1 MPNTDSRTL
10 TRITKSAVV
19 HKVIDITP
27 QADTPSRKSFME
39 KALAVPGK
47 HLGATIAAAAVL
59 FAAIIILLVMPHG
72 APKAAASATPA
83 KPVVAAA
90 QSKVVIGGKTAQAL
104 AGNPAVKVAPTPQQP
119 VIIELNLPT
128 AVQQGMVECLWR
140 GNGKDRLVMDARNIS
155 GQPLRLHLPS
165 GQLLASV
172 DSTIVVVK
180 SHILDFLPGAERHDE
195 FQTVATS
202 AANKV
207 AGAEFH
213 LSAGTLPYLD
223 KLFSYVAANPA
234 TSSAAVQTATLIL
247 TENLPLSAFAKFNE
261 LSAGAENIQESQDFK
276 ADTADILSALT
287 VIRTLGID
295 RPLAVTIDPQLEIEA
310 MIDPNAH
317 SLAITYYGIN
327 DEWGY
332 WKNQLL
338 QGDPSTRHYALY
350 GIARFYPDIALQM
363 LPKWARQD
371 SMSPVYRMSAVEA
384 LAQTGKAD
392 AIPILRELERE
403 FGGTSDL
410 GHAAHLAANYL
421 DAEFERSN
429 KVGARLST
437 AAQHRQ
443 GVLASAG
450 N

>member
-1 MPNTDSRTL
+1 MPSNDSCSL
-10 TRITKSAVV
+10 TRTTKNAVV

-27 QADTPSRKSFME
+27 EVDSPSKTSILSE
-39 KALAVPGK
+39 LLA
-47 HLGATIAAAAVL
+47 ATMRRRGVMISVAAVL
-59 FAAIIILLVMPHG
+59 FAGIIILLALPRG
-72 APKAAASATPA
+72 AQKPVASAIPPAPAAA
-83 KPVVAAA
+83 KPVVAQKPAR
-90 QSKVVIGGKTAQAL
+90 QLTA
-104 AGNPAVKVAPTPQQP
+104 NAPLPPP
-119 VIIELNLPT
+119 VTRKPPVTLELNLPT
-128 AVQQGMVECLWR
+128 AVQQGLVECLWR

-155 GQPLRLHLPS
+155 DQPLRLHLGA

-180 SHILDFLPGAERHDE
+180 SQTLDFAAGTDLHDE
-195 FQTVATS
+195 FLTVATS

-213 LSAGTLPYLD
+213 LSAGTLPDLD
-223 KLFSYVAANPA
+223 KLFAFVAAHPEI
-234 TSSAAVQTATLIL
+234 TPAAVQTTALIL

-261 LSAGAENIQESQDFK
+261 LSAGVENIQESQDFK
-276 ADTADILSALT
+276 VETADILSALT
-287 VIRTLGID
+287 VIRSLGID
-295 RPLAVTIDPQLEIEA
+295 RPLAVTIDPQLEVEA

-327 DEWGY
+327 DEWSY

-350 GIARFYPDIALQM
+350 GIARFYPDIAVQM
-363 LPKWARQD
+363 LPKWARQTG
-371 SMSPVYRMSAVEA
+371 MSPVYRMSAVEA

-403 FGGTSDL
+403 FGGATDL
-410 GHAAHLAANYL
+410 GHAAHIAANYL
-421 DAEFERSN
+421 DAEVARSN
-429 KVGARLST
+429 KMGARLSNAT
-437 AAQHRQ
+437 QHRQ
-443 GVLASAG
+443 GSLASAE

>member
-1 MPNTDSRTL
+1 MPNNDSRTL
-10 TRITKSAVV
+10 TRVTKTAVV

-27 QADTPSRKSFME
+27 EPASPSTKLPV
-39 KALAVPGK
+39 AQWLA
-47 HLGATIAAAAVL
+47 IASRHRGVVICAAAVVFAVIIAMLAL
-59 FAAIIILLVMPHG
+59 FHRS
-72 APKAAASATPA
+72 KTPA
-83 KPVVAAA
+83 VAALPAHSAPVAGQAPVIA
-90 QSKVVIGGKTAQAL
+90 QKIAEK
-104 AGNPAVKVAPTPQQP
+104 PAQP
-119 VIIELNLPT
+119 VIVELNLPT
-128 AVQQGMVECLWR
+128 AVQQGLVECLWR
-140 GNGKDRLVMDARNIS
+140 GNGKDRLVMDARNLS
-155 GQPLRLHLPS
+155 GQPLRLHMGA

-172 DSTIVVVK
+172 DSTIVVLK
-180 SHILDFLPGAERHDE
+180 SATLDFAPRADRHEE
-195 FQTVATS
+195 FATIATS

-213 LSAGTLPYLD
+213 LSAGTLPDLD
-223 KLFSYVAANPA
+223 KLFAYVAAHPE
-234 TSSAAVQTATLIL
+234 AAPGAIQTAALIL

-276 ADTADILSALT
+276 ADTCDILAALT
-287 VIRTLGID
+287 IMRDLGID
-295 RPLAVTIDPQLEIEA
+295 RPLAVTIDPQLEVEA
-310 MIDPNAH
+310 MIDPGAH
-317 SLAITYYGIN
+317 SLAVSYYGIN
-327 DEWGY
+327 DEWAY

-350 GIARFYPDIALQM
+350 GIARYYPAVALRM

-403 FGGTSDL
+403 FGGTTDL
-410 GHAAHLAANYL
+410 GHAAHLAANFL
-421 DAEFERSN
+421 DAQFARSN
-429 KVGARLST
+429 KVGDRFSGAT
-437 AAQHRQ
+437 QHRQ